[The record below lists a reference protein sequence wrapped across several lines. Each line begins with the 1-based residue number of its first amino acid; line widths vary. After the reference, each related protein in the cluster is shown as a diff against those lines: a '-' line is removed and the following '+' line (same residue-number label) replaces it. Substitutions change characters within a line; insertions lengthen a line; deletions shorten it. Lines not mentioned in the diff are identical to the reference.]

1 MTLKERIIKEALV
14 LFSTKGYMNT
24 SISDI
29 LERAQT
35 SKGGLYNHFASKED
49 LFREALSTARKI
61 WRERNLDGIDP
72 RERPLLQIR
81 KILENY
87 RDRYLPDLEDLPGGC
102 IFVNLAVELS
112 DQEAGLAAE
121 VNEGFIRLK
130 RMLTRL
136 LEQEQRD
143 GGLLPGVEVTQIT
156 ELIFSGLLGACV
168 LYTSDKSRT
177 NLNLTIG
184 ALIDHLSR
192 ISR

>member
-1 MTLKERIIKEALV
+1 MTLKERIVEEALV

-24 SISDI
+24 SIMDI

-35 SKGGLYNHFASKED
+35 SKGGLYNHFASKEA
-49 LFREALSTARKI
+49 LFLEALSTARKI
-61 WRERNLDGIDP
+61 WRERNLDGIAS

-81 KILENY
+81 RILENY
-87 RDRYLPDLEDLPGGC
+87 RDRYLPNSEKLPGGC

-112 DQEAGLAAE
+112 DQEAELAAE

-130 RMLTRL
+130 RMITRL

-143 GGLLPGVEVTQIT
+143 GGLQPGVEITQVT
-156 ELIFSGLLGACV
+156 ELIFAGLLGACV

-177 NLNLTIG
+177 NLDLTIG
-184 ALIDHLSR
+184 ALIEHLSR

>member
-1 MTLKERIIKEALV
+1 MTLKERIIREALV

-24 SISDI
+24 SITDI

-35 SKGGLYNHFASKED
+35 SKGGLYNHFASKEN
-49 LFREALSTARKI
+49 LFLEALSTARKI
-61 WRERNLDGIDP
+61 WRERNLDGIDSG
-72 RERPLLQIR
+72 ERPLDQIR

-87 RDRYLPDLEDLPGGC
+87 RDRYLPDSENLPGGC
-102 IFVNLAVELS
+102 IFVGLAVELN
-112 DQEAGLAAE
+112 DQNQVLAAE
-121 VNEGFIRLK
+121 VNEGFFRLR

-136 LEQEQRD
+136 LEQEQRG
-143 GGLLPGVEVTQIT
+143 GGLQPGVEITQVT